1 MLASAVGSVKWSSEV
16 PVVVYRRVR
25 RAGTFFALAVLAT
38 ASPALG
44 DAAAVPLLALA
55 GLFLFGIEDGP
66 LFRTLAVQGDHEE
79 ERLYGLGA
87 FALALAGLAAAATL
101 PRVPLPIEA
110 LAAGTLA
117 VGGGRLGHAFVRSR
131 ADATPKPSTRNGA
144 ADTKNDGTGV
154 AHAGDEEGAS
164 PVDSGPTMTDPAP
177 IDPTLA
183 GERLRPAVGY
193 LFAGGLAAVIGH
205 LVAGVVSLGDA
216 SSVGDTVGTV
226 EPSTVAVSSAAVG
239 TALVVGV
246 VSVLTAVVVRSL
258 VYERDAHL
266 TVVVVA
272 IAAWG
277 LTAIGV
283 TVSPLGALAAVVVTA
298 GLGGAAYA
306 LGAASVSGMVAGA
319 LVLLLTVVL
328 GGVGWFLALTAF
340 YALGGLLSRYR
351 FDEKAARGVAQENAG
366 ARGTGNVAANS
377 VVALVSVIGFA
388 ATGGDGGALPAAF
401 ALAFAGA
408 VATAMADTLSSEVG
422 GLFDRPRLVT
432 TLQPVPAGT
441 DGAVTWQGEVA
452 GFVGAVLVGLVVAT
466 ATPVWG
472 AVVGDAVLV
481 DLTAAVVVALAGVGG
496 MTVDS
501 LLGAAVEGGRIGNE
515 AVNFLATLSGA
526 IVAVAL
532 GYGLIL

>member
-1 MLASAVGSVKWSSEV
+1 M
-16 PVVVYRRVR
+16 VVYRRVR
-25 RAGTFFALAVLAT
+25 RAGTFFALAVLA
-38 ASPALG
+38 AVSPVLG
-44 DAAAVPLLALA
+44 DAAAVPLLAFA
-55 GLFLFGIEDGP
+55 GLFLFGIEEGP
-66 LFRTLAVQGDHEE
+66 LFRVLAVQGDHEE

-117 VGGGRLGHAFVRSR
+117 VGGGRLGHALVRSR
-131 ADATPKPSTRNGA
+131 ADASPGA
-144 ADTKNDGTGV
+144 PEPTATDLASDGTGV
-154 AHAGDEEGAS
+154 APGGDDAGVTGGGNDAGIARGG
-164 PVDSGPTMTDPAP
+164 DGIDPAAIDAGAVDP
-177 IDPTLA
+177 ASMDPTLA
-183 GERLRPAVGY
+183 GERLRPAIGY
-193 LFAGGLAAVIGH
+193 LLAGGLTAVVGH
-205 LVAGVVSLGDA
+205 LVAGIASRGETSLAGGSFGTTGA
-216 SSVGDTVGTV
+216 SASVL
-226 EPSTVAVSSAAVG
+226 PPAAV
-239 TALVVGV
+239 AAAVVVGS
-246 VSVLTAVVVRSL
+246 VSVLAAVVVRSL

-266 TVVVVA
+266 TVVVVT

-283 TVSPLGALAAVVVTA
+283 PPSPLGAVTAVVVTA
-298 GLGGAAYA
+298 GLGAAAYA

-328 GGVGWFLALTAF
+328 GGVGWFLALTTF
-340 YALGGLLSRYR
+340 YALGGLVSRYR

-377 VVALVSVIGFA
+377 AVALVSVVGFA
-388 ATGGDGGALPAAF
+388 ATAGGVGALSAAF

-432 TLQPVPAGT
+432 TLRPVPAGT

-452 GFVGAVLVGLVVAT
+452 GVAGAALIGLVVAVE
-466 ATPVWG
+466 TPAWG
-472 AVVGDAVLV
+472 AVVG
-481 DLTAAVVVALAGVGG
+481 TAAPVDPTAALVVGLAGVGG

-501 LLGAAVEGGRIGNE
+501 LLGAAVEGDRVGNE

-526 IVAVAL
+526 VVAVAL
-532 GYGLIL
+532 GVVLGV

>member
-1 MLASAVGSVKWSSEV
+1 M
-16 PVVVYRRVR
+16 YRRVR
-25 RAGTFFALAVLAT
+25 RAGTFLALAVLAT
-38 ASPALG
+38 VSPALG

-55 GLFLFGIEDGP
+55 GLFLFGIEEGP
-66 LFRTLAVQGDHEE
+66 LFRVLAVQGDHEE

-101 PRVPLPIEA
+101 PRIPLPAEA

-117 VGGGRLGHAFVRSR
+117 VGGGRLGHALVRSR
-131 ADATPKPSTRNGA
+131 VD
-144 ADTKNDGTGV
+144 
-154 AHAGDEEGAS
+154 AS
-164 PVDSGPTMTDPAP
+164 PSGPTLSDAADLPSDDTGVVPDGDTTDPAVAGTGTVDP
-177 IDPTLA
+177 VPMDPTLA
-183 GERLRPAVGY
+183 GERLWPAVGY
-193 LFAGGLAAVIGH
+193 LLTGGLAGVVGH
-205 LVAGVVSLGDA
+205 LAAGVASRGGTLLAGESLGVAGSLA
-216 SSVGDTVGTV
+216 T
-226 EPSTVAVSSAAVG
+226 AVSPAAV
-239 TALVVGV
+239 AAAVVVGA

-272 IAAWG
+272 MAAWG
-277 LTAIGV
+277 FTAVG
-283 TVSPLGALAAVVVTA
+283 TPSSPLGAVAAVVVTA
-298 GLGGAAYA
+298 GLGAAAYA

-328 GGVGWFLALTAF
+328 GGVGWFLALTTF
-340 YALGGLLSRYR
+340 YALGGLVSRYR

-377 VVALVSVIGFA
+377 AVALVAVVGFA
-388 ATGGDGGALPAAF
+388 ATAGDTGDLSAVF
-401 ALAFAGA
+401 ALGFAGA

-432 TLQPVPAGT
+432 TLRPVPAGT

-452 GFVGAVLVGLVVAT
+452 GFAGAALIGLVVA
-466 ATPVWG
+466 AETPVWG
-472 AVVGDAVLV
+472 AVIGTTPPV
-481 DLTAAVVVALAGVGG
+481 DLTAALVVAVAGVGG

-501 LLGAAVEGGRIGNE
+501 LLGAAVEGDRVGNE

-526 IVAVAL
+526 VVAVAL
-532 GYGLIL
+532 GVGLGL

>member
-1 MLASAVGSVKWSSEV
+1 M
-16 PVVVYRRVR
+16 YRRVR
-25 RAGTFFALAVLAT
+25 RAGIFLALAVLAT
-38 ASPALG
+38 VSPVLG
-44 DAAAVPLLALA
+44 AAAAVPLLALA
-55 GLFLFGIEDGP
+55 GLFLFGIEEGP
-66 LFRTLAVQGDHEE
+66 LFRVLAVQGDHEE

-117 VGGGRLGHAFVRSR
+117 VGGGRLGHALVRSR
-131 ADATPKPSTRNGA
+131 AEASPGAPALAETNGIA
-144 ADTKNDGTGV
+144 SDGTGV
-154 AHAGDEEGAS
+154 AHGGDGT
-164 PVDSGPTMTDPAP
+164 GPDPATIDTGTVDP
-177 IDPTLA
+177 ASIDPTLA

-193 LFAGGLAAVIGH
+193 LLAGGLAAVVGS
-205 LVAGVVSLGDA
+205 LVAGVAFRGETPPVGGSLGA
-216 SSVGDTVGTV
+216 AGA
-226 EPSTVAVSSAAVG
+226 PSPVVSPAAVA
-239 TALVVGV
+239 TAVVVGA

-266 TVVVVA
+266 TVIVVA

-277 LTAIGV
+277 LTTIGV
-283 TVSPLGALAAVVVTA
+283 TLSPLGALAAVVVTA
-298 GLGGAAYA
+298 GLGAAAYA

-328 GGVGWFLALTAF
+328 GGVGWFLALTTF
-340 YALGGLLSRYR
+340 YALGGLVSRYR
-351 FDEKAARGVAQENAG
+351 FNEKAARGVAQENAG

-377 VVALVSVIGFA
+377 AVALVSVVGFA
-388 ATGGDGGALPAAF
+388 ATAGDGGALSTAC

-432 TLQPVPAGT
+432 TLRPVPAGT

-452 GFVGAVLVGLVVAT
+452 GFAGAALVGLVVT
-466 ATPVWG
+466 AQTPVWG
-472 AVVGDAVLV
+472 AVIG
-481 DLTAAVVVALAGVGG
+481 TAAPVDPTAALVVALAGVGG

-501 LLGAAVEGGRIGNE
+501 LLGAAVEGDRVGNE

-526 IVAVAL
+526 VVAVAL
-532 GYGLIL
+532 GFGVGVGL